1 MIIPKPSDAKHKT
14 QMYRLLRE
22 ILQNNILA
30 NKLVFKGGT
39 YAALRGVLDR
49 FSVDLDF
56 DLPNSSNIP
65 ELRIICHDIF
75 KNLNLEVKDESKN
88 HLQFFL
94 KYEAS
99 EFERNTLKLEINDQ
113 VSKANKY
120 EKYFLPEIAMYCNAH
135 TLDTM
140 FACKLI
146 AAKAR
151 FDKNGK
157 IAGRDF
163 YDLHKFFNDGLSINK
178 EVVEDLS
185 NLTYKN
191 YLISLAQFIEKEV
204 SSKLLLEDLNPL
216 LDTKKPKHYLKG
228 LKKELLLMI
237 SDEIKRLD

>member
-1 MIIPKPSDAKHKT
+1 MIIPNPADAKHKT
-14 QMYRLLRE
+14 QMFRLLRE
-22 ILQNNILA
+22 ILQNNTLA
-30 NKLVFKGGT
+30 NKLMFKGGT

-56 DLPNSSNIP
+56 DLPDSSNIP
-65 ELRIICHDIF
+65 ELRAICHGIF
-75 KNLNLEVKDESKN
+75 NNLHLEIKDESKN

-94 KYEAS
+94 KYEAN
-99 EFERNTLKLEINDQ
+99 EFERNTLKLEINDR
-113 VSKANKY
+113 VSQANKY

-163 YDLHKFFNDGLSINK
+163 YDLHKFFNEGLPVNK
-178 EVVEDLS
+178 AVVEDLS
-185 NLTYKN
+185 NLSYKD
-191 YLISLAQFIEKEV
+191 YLIDLAKFIDKEV
-204 SSKLLLEDLNPL
+204 SSRLLLEDLNPL
-216 LDTKKPKHYLKG
+216 LDTKNPKYFLKD
-228 LKKELLLMI
+228 LKTELITMI
-237 SDEIKRLD
+237 SDEITRQV

>member
-22 ILQNNILA
+22 ILQNSILA

-216 LDTKKPKHYLKG
+216 LDTKKPKHYLKD
-228 LKKELLLMI
+228 LKEELLLMI